1 MRHRALRRVAFVP
14 CLAVLALATLV
25 ASSRPASADAWTEA
39 TFTGP
44 TGKAA
49 HGFATAAV
57 DSPAARLLIGC
68 ESGADAWRGIALL
81 ERDPLPA
88 PTAPEGGFESEV
100 VTGFFGRAPVTA
112 RWRSKATADG
122 LLSWPASSEE
132 LRRGLMR
139 EEQTRGRAS
148 LQVEIRRGD
157 AARRLVFGLD
167 GLAAHTTDLTARCDG
182 WSAGGSGKPRERG
195 W

>member
-1 MRHRALRRVAFVP
+1 M
-14 CLAVLALATLV
+14 
-25 ASSRPASADAWTEA
+25 
-39 TFTGP
+39 
-44 TGKAA
+44 
-49 HGFATAAV
+49 
-57 DSPAARLLIGC
+57 
-68 ESGADAWRGIALL
+68 
-81 ERDPLPA
+81 
-88 PTAPEGGFESEV
+88 
-100 VTGFFGRAPVTA
+100 TA